1 MKKYNT
7 IIFDLDGT
15 LLNTLEDLLG
25 SVNFALKKAG
35 MNLRTLEEIRGF
47 VGNGVRRL
55 VELAVGEQQGRLEE
69 VFQDFKE
76 HYALHCN
83 DKTGPYPGILELL
96 AKLKEKGFQM
106 AIVSNKYYDVVQ
118 ELNQLYFQEF
128 IPVAIG
134 EKEGINKK
142 PAPDTVEEALR
153 QLGSSRENCV
163 YVGDSE
169 VDIQTAQ
176 NAGMDCIVVTWGF
189 RTREEQERAGG
200 RVFVD
205 KPMEILELLGEG

>member
-1 MKKYNT
+1 
-7 IIFDLDGT
+7 
-15 LLNTLEDLLG
+15 
-25 SVNFALKKAG
+25 
-35 MNLRTLEEIRGF
+35 
-47 VGNGVRRL
+47 
-55 VELAVGEQQGRLEE
+55 
-69 VFQDFKE
+69 
-76 HYALHCN
+76 
-83 DKTGPYPGILELL
+83 
-96 AKLKEKGFQM
+96 M
-106 AIVSNKYYDVVQ
+106 AIVSNKYYDAVQ